1 MSNSIQVTIIDKIKT
16 LIAADY
22 SSGFSGSDLSAS
34 GRVIIGAPNGAPLI
48 PSASI
53 IYVDTIER
61 QGRTLGRYVGESVFQ
76 IVAYAGASTL
86 ENRIRL
92 AINLASDIQK
102 TLTSDRTLGLAGLTE
117 DVLVNQTALDG
128 EEYGISQAG
137 IALLEVRVTH
147 QTQFGV

>member
-1 MSNSIQVTIIDKIKT
+1 
-16 LIAADY
+16 
-22 SSGFSGSDLSAS
+22 
-34 GRVIIGAPNGAPLI
+34 
-48 PSASI
+48 
-53 IYVDTIER
+53 
-61 QGRTLGRYVGESVFQ
+61 
-76 IVAYAGASTL
+76 VAYAGASTL

-102 TLTSDRTLGLAGLTE
+102 KLTSDRTLGLAGLTE